1 MLILIELNQEVVS
14 RNWKCVDEVSK
25 KNNKVTHTLRISKD
39 QKSEKLRI
47 KLISVLLIKTRT
59 KQPNKGREIIV
70 DNSIKKLTG
79 ILIFFVFFFDRVHNF
94 DRVYNGKAF
103 KHVYLFKTFN
113 HVKIGRTV
121 NCGLLEPTITIQRI
135 R

>member
-79 ILIFFVFFFDRVHNF
+79 ILIFFVFFDRT
-94 DRVYNGKAF
+94 YSGKAF
-103 KHVYLFKTFN
+103 KQVYLFKTFN